1 MILILA
7 ASTLAATF
15 SCPLTDGDIQTQL
28 DDCKYKIL
36 KAECEQNGIKV
47 WSNSK
52 TENNTLKADVINTES
67 SCENLDIQY
76 ENYRVKSGN
85 IIVSYSTANSQNDV
99 HVVTMEQWND
109 IKVGASKF
117 TGTVTK
123 LQRVDSTK
131 AVDVSMRLRIDSQR
145 IKMMKDRARE
155 IFAQLMSEEK

>member
-7 ASTLAATF
+7 ASTLANTF
-15 SCPLTDGDIQTQL
+15 SCPFTDGDIQSQL
-28 DDCKYKIL
+28 EDCQYKIL

-47 WSNSK
+47 WSKSK

-67 SCENLDIQY
+67 SCENLDIKY
-76 ENYRVKSGN
+76 EGYRVKSGN
-85 IIVSYSTANSQNDV
+85 LVVSYSTAISQNDV

-145 IKMMKDRARE
+145 LKMMKDRAKY
-155 IFAQLMSEEK
+155 IFAQLLSEEK